1 MTNKEL
7 FKGRIGGG
15 GIGGSGIFGG
25 IGVGSGVLCDSKDN
39 SYYCSFIKIVTV
51 ITYILS
57 LILIFYFVY
66 IIFLQRYFTFSN
78 VKTIKPKWEN
88 WNHLLQQHNT
98 HTNNKYKTTNMKLI
112 LNSTSVL
119 INDCVITVLT
129 DGMIVIRPLDI
140 YTKQGIDCSDI
151 PRKTYGSKQEDDLR
165 IQQFVYG
172 EIKYSDL

>member
-25 IGVGSGVLCDSKDN
+25 IGVGSGVICDSKDN

-78 VKTIKPKWEN
+78 VKTIKPK
-88 WNHLLQQHNT
+88 
-98 HTNNKYKTTNMKLI
+98 
-112 LNSTSVL
+112 
-119 INDCVITVLT
+119 
-129 DGMIVIRPLDI
+129 
-140 YTKQGIDCSDI
+140 
-151 PRKTYGSKQEDDLR
+151 
-165 IQQFVYG
+165 
-172 EIKYSDL
+172 